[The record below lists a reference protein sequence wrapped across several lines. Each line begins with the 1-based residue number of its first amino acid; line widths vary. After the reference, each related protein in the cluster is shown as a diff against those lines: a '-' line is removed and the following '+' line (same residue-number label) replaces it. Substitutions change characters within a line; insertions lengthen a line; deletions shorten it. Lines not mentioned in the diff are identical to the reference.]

1 MSDLKQLIQMST
13 EIETSAID
21 GIEQE
26 PLNIELSNPDSVEA
40 YQFISQNLEQRSEY
54 YKAQADEL
62 YKIAKTIENVS
73 KRYDAFVKKV
83 MVDSGVDEIHG
94 KTFRFKLTSV
104 KPKMVVDDE
113 AALMATYSKTKTEVV
128 LDKERAKQDLELGV
142 PVDGAHLEQ
151 SYSLRKYPIKGLK

>member
-62 YKIAKTIENVS
+62 YKIAKTIENV
-73 KRYDAFVKKV
+73 AFIKKV